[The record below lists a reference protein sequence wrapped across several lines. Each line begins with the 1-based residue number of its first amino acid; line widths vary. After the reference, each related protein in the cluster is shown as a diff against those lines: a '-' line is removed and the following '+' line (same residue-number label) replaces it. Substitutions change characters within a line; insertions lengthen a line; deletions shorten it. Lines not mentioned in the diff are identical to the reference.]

1 MEKNTIKQVAITVF
15 LVIVIIAE
23 MVVGVNLFRK
33 REAYK
38 TGQLID
44 IAKKLGAP
52 NTTVTNITWYDEV
65 PEPEK
70 GDVIKIDDIK
80 IKLSGV
86 ADDSS
91 SKASQY
97 IIYTDEETKSP
108 LQFSYT
114 LYTGQIDKLL
124 NAIALYFAN
133 PASTEEIVKLLPV
146 NAVEENLEF
155 YQQSLVEQNIPVL
168 YDNVSE
174 SYYMFYPKKDS
185 YYVFSSRKPFV
196 ITDEKLTVHY
206 KDPNE
211 DPLRSR
217 VYSQYELDAVN
228 NTIAQMDEEDLA
240 DFDGTV
246 LTSSNNNT
254 VSSDNQTWNNETA
267 KAARDSIVSYA
278 NCEWN
283 ADGTSSNSSL
293 KIDLTSTSAKA
304 SEWVLKSEHTSYTY
318 TDSGLNLTGLNGMR
332 DSTAGLFELSGKIQN
347 LENYSRP
354 YALAIMFMDSSG
366 QLLGVKVV
374 DGRTNPIEA
383 NGVGEFSV
391 RISKTVDKI
400 NVSDIYSVMFS
411 MS

>member
-1 MEKNTIKQVAITVF
+1 MDKKTIQQIAVTVF
-15 LVIVIIAE
+15 LVIVIVAE
-23 MVVGVNLFRK
+23 MVVGVNLFKK
-33 REAYK
+33 REAYR

-52 NTTVTNITWYDEV
+52 NTTVTNITSYDEA

-80 IKLSGV
+80 IKLSGI
-86 ADDSS
+86 ADVSS

-108 LQFSYT
+108 LQFSYN
-114 LYTGQIDKLL
+114 LYTGKSDELL
-124 NAIALYFAN
+124 HAISSYFAN

-146 NAVEENLEF
+146 NTVDENLEF
-155 YQQSLVEQNIPVL
+155 YQQSTVDQNIPVL
-168 YDNVSE
+168 YDKSSE
-174 SYYMFYPKKDS
+174 SYYMFYPIKDS
-185 YYVFSSRKPFV
+185 YYIFSSRKPFM

-206 KDPNE
+206 VDPNE

-228 NTIAQMDEEDLA
+228 NTIAKMDEEDLA

-246 LTSSNNNT
+246 LNSNSNDN
-254 VSSDNQTWNNETA
+254 VSSDSQTWNNETS
-267 KAARDSIVSYA
+267 KAARDKIISYA

-283 ADGTSSNSSL
+283 ADGTSSNSAISVDL
-293 KIDLTSTSAKA
+293 KSSSTKA
-304 SEWVLKSEHTSYTY
+304 SEWVLKSEHTSYSY

-354 YALAIMFMDSSG
+354 YALAIMFLDANG

-374 DGRTNPIEA
+374 DGRTSPIES
-383 NGVGEFSV
+383 NGVGEFTV

-400 NVSDIYSVMFS
+400 NVSEINSVMFS

>member
-1 MEKNTIKQVAITVF
+1 MDKKTIQQIAVTVF
-15 LVIVIIAE
+15 LVIVIVAE
-23 MVVGVNLFRK
+23 MVVGVNLFKK

-52 NTTVTNITWYDEV
+52 NTTITNITSYDEA

-80 IKLSGV
+80 IKLSGI
-86 ADDSS
+86 ADVSS

-108 LQFSYT
+108 LQFSYN
-114 LYTGQIDKLL
+114 LYTGKSDELL
-124 NAIALYFAN
+124 HAISSYFAN

-146 NAVEENLEF
+146 NTVDENLEF
-155 YQQSLVEQNIPVL
+155 YQQSTVDQNIPVL
-168 YDNVSE
+168 YDKSSE
-174 SYYMFYPKKDS
+174 SYYMFYPIKDS
-185 YYVFSSRKPFV
+185 YYIFSSRKPFM

-206 KDPNE
+206 VDPNE

-228 NTIAQMDEEDLA
+228 NTIAKMDEEDLA

-246 LTSSNNNT
+246 LNSNSNDN
-254 VSSDNQTWNNETA
+254 VSSDSQTWNNETS
-267 KAARDSIVSYA
+267 KAARDKIVSYA

-293 KIDLTSTSAKA
+293 NVDLKSSSAKA
-304 SEWVLKSEHTSYTY
+304 SEWVLKSEHTSYSY

-347 LENYSRP
+347 LENYPRP
-354 YALAIMFMDSSG
+354 YALAIMFLDANG

-374 DGRTNPIEA
+374 DGRTSSIES
-383 NGVGEFSV
+383 NGVGEFTV

-400 NVSDIYSVMFS
+400 NVSEINSVMFS

>member
-1 MEKNTIKQVAITVF
+1 
-15 LVIVIIAE
+15 
-23 MVVGVNLFRK
+23 
-33 REAYK
+33 
-38 TGQLID
+38 
-44 IAKKLGAP
+44 
-52 NTTVTNITWYDEV
+52 
-65 PEPEK
+65 
-70 GDVIKIDDIK
+70 
-80 IKLSGV
+80 
-86 ADDSS
+86 
-91 SKASQY
+91 
-97 IIYTDEETKSP
+97 
-108 LQFSYT
+108 
-114 LYTGQIDKLL
+114 
-124 NAIALYFAN
+124 
-133 PASTEEIVKLLPV
+133 
-146 NAVEENLEF
+146 
-155 YQQSLVEQNIPVL
+155 
-168 YDNVSE
+168 
-174 SYYMFYPKKDS
+174 
-185 YYVFSSRKPFV
+185 
-196 ITDEKLTVHY
+196 
-206 KDPNE
+206 
-211 DPLRSR
+211 
-217 VYSQYELDAVN
+217 
-228 NTIAQMDEEDLA
+228 MDEEDLA

-278 NCEWN
+278 NCVWN

-354 YALAIMFMDSSG
+354 YALAIMFMDSNG